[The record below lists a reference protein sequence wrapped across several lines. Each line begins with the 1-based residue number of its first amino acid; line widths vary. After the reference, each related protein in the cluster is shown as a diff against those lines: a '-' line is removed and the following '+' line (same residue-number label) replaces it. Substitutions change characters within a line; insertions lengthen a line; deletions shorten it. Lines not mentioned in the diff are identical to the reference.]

1 MTKSSNNTTLPDILP
16 TNQRISPIDNTII
29 DSLTISSELL
39 NIFEKYTLVGI
50 EISPNGYFIITE
62 QPTYHND
69 PGPIFIIELK
79 NNKVYETN
87 LIVQKFD
94 MGTAEIQRWDAS
106 GNIYCKSIYGEL
118 HFIDLKSK
126 KNYCL
131 SSANY
136 HLLGGIFSP
145 DKKYFALL
153 YENKKTTEDF
163 VSIIKTELL
172 SFLK

>member
-1 MTKSSNNTTLPDILP
+1 MIKSSNNTTLPDILP
-16 TNQRISPIDNTII
+16 TSQRISPIDNTII
-29 DSLTISSELL
+29 DSLTISSQLL
-39 NIFEKYTLVGI
+39 NILEKYTFEGI

-62 QPTYHND
+62 QPTYHNH

-106 GNIYCKSIYGEL
+106 GNIYCKSIYGQL

-145 DKKYFALL
+145 NKKYFALL

-163 VSIIKTELL
+163 VSVIKTELL